1 MIRDVRV
8 QAALRASVMWR
19 LRQCAR
25 NSLPEHERVEPVNWS
40 ADAHSTSLCAP
51 LSGEAFPVWR
61 CTCGIHP
68 SCGTRD
74 MREYCRRFWESSEET
89 ASRGQHMDRRRF
101 VIGTAATALAAGP
114 AFAQE
119 TFPSHAVTIINAFPP
134 GGINDLV
141 TRPLAAAMEPILKQP
156 VVVEAKAG
164 AAGQVGA
171 QFVAS
176 AKPDGY
182 TLLSHNTGISGYA
195 EVDKLFGRAP
205 KTTRD
210 DFIPLARLVADP
222 VLLLVNDQQ
231 PYKTLKEFVDG
242 AKARPDALVFSSGGL
257 YGATHLPLAYLEKA
271 TGPLKLRHL
280 PTNGGGPA
288 IVAILGNN
296 AQVTT
301 QSVTATLQHIKAG
314 KLRPLAIFSATR
326 SKQLP
331 DVPTLKE
338 LGYDVEYYLWVG
350 IFAPKATPPAIVTT
364 LRSAIGKAIESDQ
377 FKTTLVN
384 IGQEL
389 EYLDGPDFQKFWDLD
404 GKRTD
409 EAVISIGKQG

>member
-1 MIRDVRV
+1 
-8 QAALRASVMWR
+8 
-19 LRQCAR
+19 
-25 NSLPEHERVEPVNWS
+25 
-40 ADAHSTSLCAP
+40 
-51 LSGEAFPVWR
+51 
-61 CTCGIHP
+61 
-68 SCGTRD
+68 
-74 MREYCRRFWESSEET
+74 
-89 ASRGQHMDRRRF
+89 MDRRRF
-101 VIGTAATALAAGP
+101 VIGAAATALAAGP

-119 TFPSHAVTIINAFPP
+119 TYPSHPITIVNAFPP
-134 GGINDLV
+134 GGLNDIV
-141 TRPLAAAMEPILKQP
+141 TRPLATAMEPILKQAI
-156 VVVEAKAG
+156 VVETKAG

-171 QFVAS
+171 QVVAS

-195 EVDKLFGRAP
+195 EVDKLFGRP
-205 KTTRD
+205 VKTSRA
-210 DFIPLARLVADP
+210 DFIPLARLIADP

-231 PYKTLKEFVDG
+231 PYKTLKEFIAG
-242 AKARPDALVFSSGGL
+242 AKAHPDTLVFSSGGL
-257 YGATHLPLAYLEKA
+257 YGASHLPLAYLEKA

-301 QSVTATLQHIKAG
+301 QSVSATLPHIKAG
-314 KLRPLAIFSATR
+314 KLRPLASFGATR
-326 SKQLP
+326 SQALP

-364 LRSAIGKAIESDQ
+364 LRAAIGKAVQSDQ
-377 FKTTLVN
+377 FKTALTN
-384 IGQEL
+384 AGQEL
-389 EYLDGPDFQKFWDLD
+389 AYLDGPDFQKFWDID

-409 EAVISIGKQG
+409 EAVISIGRQG